1 MSNEKE
7 KNTLIF
13 VIFPYNDDFVA
24 DIDTDEKNKTRYVYI
39 CNDYNLKVG
48 DIIKCPT
55 HNKPAMVVDIIK
67 NSTIDT
73 IKNKP
78 IRTINIESI
87 NNNKVFPNKNKI
99 SMKKNGFSGILNTM
113 MSQYV
118 PARDYNVRM
127 TYDLSVALPDRD
139 GNFICMSKDGSLKR
153 WPAEMTFEIPIF
165 TISKLQSQVVPGDIV
180 KNGNSYSFV
189 KGRKANGS
197 LSLISAS
204 GYSHNKQDITD
215 AILGA
220 STVTCVVNMFNNQT
234 GFNPLMF
241 MLLSKDDAKF
251 DTTSLMMFMTAAQ
264 NGSANV
270 NMQSMMP
277 LMMLQSIGEGDDTE
291 MTKMLPMMM
300 MMNGGNM
307 FGGSNMF
314 GNMNTPTNPVVE
326 NASTGQAFNPFAHIT
341 DNIQN
346 MVKPVNPSVNTV
358 STEENDDEDVVGTT
372 PITTPD
378 LKSIITSDPN
388 LMKELKDLLKKEIMS
403 ELKKEDK

>member
-1 MSNEKE
+1 MSNEKV

-48 DIIKCPT
+48 DIIKCPS

-67 NSTIDT
+67 DSTVDT

-87 NNNKVFPNKNKI
+87 NNNKVYPNKNKT

-139 GNFICMSKDGSLKR
+139 GNYICMSKEGTLKR

-165 TISKLQSQVVPGDIV
+165 TISKLQSQVVAGDIV

-197 LSLISAS
+197 LQLISAS

-234 GFNPLMF
+234 GFNPMMF

-251 DTTSLMMFMTAAQ
+251 DTTSLMMFMSAAQ
-264 NGSANV
+264 NGGANV

-277 LMMLQSIGEGDDTE
+277 LIMLQSIGEGDDTE
-291 MTKMLPMMM
+291 LSKMLPMIM

-307 FGGSNMF
+307 FGGNMF

-358 STEENDDEDVVGTT
+358 PTEEATEDEADETT
-372 PITTPD
+372 SA
-378 LKSIITSDPN
+378 LKSIITSDPT
-388 LMKELKDLLKKEIMS
+388 LMKELKDLLKEELMA
-403 ELKKEDK
+403 ELKKEKN

>member
-1 MSNEKE
+1 MLNEKV

-48 DIIKCPT
+48 DIIKCPS

-67 NSTIDT
+67 ESTVDT

-87 NNNKVFPNKNKI
+87 NNNKVYPNKNKT

-139 GNFICMSKDGSLKR
+139 GNYICMSKEGTLKR

-197 LSLISAS
+197 LQLISAS

-215 AILGA
+215 AILGV

-234 GFNPLMF
+234 GFNPMMF

-251 DTTSLMMFMTAAQ
+251 DTTSLMMFMSAAQ
-264 NGSANV
+264 NGGANV

-291 MTKMLPMMM
+291 MSKMLPMMM

-307 FGGSNMF
+307 FGGNMF
-314 GNMNTPTNPVVE
+314 GNMTTPTNPVVE

-358 STEENDDEDVVGTT
+358 SSEENDEEDVETT
-372 PITTPD
+372 SA

-388 LMKELKDLLKKEIMS
+388 LMKELKDLLKEELMA
-403 ELKKEDK
+403 ELKKEKK

>member
-1 MSNEKE
+1 MSNEKV

-48 DIIKCPT
+48 DIIKCPS

-67 NSTIDT
+67 DSTVDT

-87 NNNKVFPNKNKI
+87 NNNKVYPNKNKTI
-99 SMKKNGFSGILNTM
+99 MKKNGFSGILNTM

-139 GNFICMSKDGSLKR
+139 GNYICMSKEGTLKR

-197 LSLISAS
+197 LQLISAS

-234 GFNPLMF
+234 GFNPMMF

-251 DTTSLMMFMTAAQ
+251 DTTSLMMFMSAAQ
-264 NGSANV
+264 NGGANV
-270 NMQSMMP
+270 NMQNMMP
-277 LMMLQSIGEGDDTE
+277 LMFLQSIGEGDDTE
-291 MTKMLPMMM
+291 MSKMLPMM

-307 FGGSNMF
+307 FGGNMF

-326 NASTGQAFNPFAHIT
+326 NASTGQVFNPFAHIT

-358 STEENDDEDVVGTT
+358 SSEENDEEDVETT
-372 PITTPD
+372 SA

-388 LMKELKDLLKKEIMS
+388 LMKELKDLLKEELMA
-403 ELKKEDK
+403 ELKKEKK

>member
-1 MSNEKE
+1 MLNEKV

-48 DIIKCPT
+48 DIIKCPS

-67 NSTIDT
+67 DSTVDT

-87 NNNKVFPNKNKI
+87 NNNKVYPNKNKT

-139 GNFICMSKDGSLKR
+139 GNYICMSKEGTLKR

-197 LSLISAS
+197 LQLISAS

-215 AILGA
+215 AILGV

-234 GFNPLMF
+234 GFNPMMF

-251 DTTSLMMFMTAAQ
+251 DTTSLMMFMSAAQ
-264 NGSANV
+264 NGGANV

-291 MTKMLPMMM
+291 MSKMLPMMM

-307 FGGSNMF
+307 FGGNMF
-314 GNMNTPTNPVVE
+314 GNMTTPTNPVVE

-358 STEENDDEDVVGTT
+358 SSEENDEEDVETT
-372 PITTPD
+372 SA

-388 LMKELKDLLKKEIMS
+388 LMKELKDLLKEELMA
-403 ELKKEDK
+403 ELKKEKK

>member
-1 MSNEKE
+1 MSNEKV

-48 DIIKCPT
+48 DIIKCPS

-67 NSTIDT
+67 DSTVDT

-87 NNNKVFPNKNKI
+87 NNNKVYPNKNKI

-139 GNFICMSKDGSLKR
+139 GNYICMSKEGTLKR

-197 LSLISAS
+197 LQLISAS

-234 GFNPLMF
+234 GFNPMMF

-251 DTTSLMMFMTAAQ
+251 DTTSLMMFMSAAQ
-264 NGSANV
+264 NGGANV

-291 MTKMLPMMM
+291 MSKMLPMMM

-307 FGGSNMF
+307 FGGNMF

-358 STEENDDEDVVGTT
+358 SSKENDEEDVETT
-372 PITTPD
+372 SA

-388 LMKELKDLLKKEIMS
+388 LMKELKDLLKEELMA
-403 ELKKEDK
+403 ELKKEKK

>member
-1 MSNEKE
+1 MLNEKV

-48 DIIKCPT
+48 DIIKCPS

-67 NSTIDT
+67 DSTVDT

-87 NNNKVFPNKNKI
+87 NNNKVYPNKNKT

-139 GNFICMSKDGSLKR
+139 GNYICMSKEGTLKR

-180 KNGNSYSFV
+180 KSGNSYSFV

-197 LSLISAS
+197 LQLISAS

-234 GFNPLMF
+234 GFNPMMF

-251 DTTSLMMFMTAAQ
+251 DTTSLMMFMSAAQ
-264 NGSANV
+264 NGGANV

-291 MTKMLPMMM
+291 MSKMLPMMM

-307 FGGSNMF
+307 FGGNMF

-358 STEENDDEDVVGTT
+358 SSEENDEEDVETT
-372 PITTPD
+372 SA

-388 LMKELKDLLKKEIMS
+388 LMKELKDLLKEELMA
-403 ELKKEDK
+403 ELKKEKK

>member
-1 MSNEKE
+1 MSNEKV

-48 DIIKCPT
+48 DIIKCPS

-67 NSTIDT
+67 DSTVDT

-87 NNNKVFPNKNKI
+87 NNNKVYSNKNKI

-234 GFNPLMF
+234 GFNPMMF

-251 DTTSLMMFMTAAQ
+251 DTTSLMMFMSAAQ
-264 NGSANV
+264 NGGANV

-291 MTKMLPMMM
+291 MSKMLLMMM

-307 FGGSNMF
+307 FGGNMF
-314 GNMNTPTNPVVE
+314 GNMNVSTNTAVE
-326 NASTGQAFNPFAHIT
+326 NASTGQAFNPYASIV

-346 MVKPVNPSVNTV
+346 MVKPVNPSVNNV
-358 STEENDDEDVVGTT
+358 PTEEATEDEADETT
-372 PITTPD
+372 SA
-378 LKSIITSDPN
+378 LKSIITSDPT
-388 LMKELKDLLKKEIMS
+388 LMKELKDLLKEELMA
-403 ELKKEDK
+403 ELKKEKK

>member
-1 MSNEKE
+1 MSNEKV

-48 DIIKCPT
+48 DIIKCPS

-67 NSTIDT
+67 DSTVDT

-87 NNNKVFPNKNKI
+87 NNNKVYPNKNKT

-139 GNFICMSKDGSLKR
+139 GNYICMSKEGTLKR

-197 LSLISAS
+197 LQLISAS

-234 GFNPLMF
+234 GFNPMMF

-264 NGSANV
+264 NGGANV

-277 LMMLQSIGEGDDTE
+277 LMFLQSLGEGNDAE
-291 MTKMLPMMM
+291 LSKMLPMLMM
-300 MMNGGNM
+300 MGGGNM
-307 FGGSNMF
+307 FGGNMF
-314 GNMNTPTNPVVE
+314 GNMNTTLNTPVE
-326 NASTGQAFNPFAHIT
+326 NASTGQAFNPYASIV

-358 STEENDDEDVVGTT
+358 PTEDAEVEDSE
-372 PITTPD
+372 TPD

-388 LMKELKDLLKKEIMS
+388 LMKELKDLLKKELMA
-403 ELKKEDK
+403 ELKKENK

>member
-1 MSNEKE
+1 MLNEKV

-48 DIIKCPT
+48 DIIKCPS

-67 NSTIDT
+67 DSTVDT

-87 NNNKVFPNKNKI
+87 NNNKVYPNKNKT

-139 GNFICMSKDGSLKR
+139 GNYICMSKEGTLKR

-234 GFNPLMF
+234 GFNPMMF

-251 DTTSLMMFMTAAQ
+251 DTTSLMMFMSAAQ
-264 NGSANV
+264 NGGANV

-291 MTKMLPMMM
+291 MSKMLPMMM

-307 FGGSNMF
+307 FGGNMF

-358 STEENDDEDVVGTT
+358 SSEENDEEDVETT
-372 PITTPD
+372 SA

-388 LMKELKDLLKKEIMS
+388 LMKELKDLLKEELMA
-403 ELKKEDK
+403 ELKKEKK

>member
-1 MSNEKE
+1 MSNEKV

-48 DIIKCPT
+48 DIIKCPS
-55 HNKPAMVVDIIK
+55 HNIPAMVVDIIK
-67 NSTIDT
+67 DSTVDT

-87 NNNKVFPNKNKI
+87 NNNKVYPNKNKT

-139 GNFICMSKDGSLKR
+139 GNYICMSKEGTLKR

-234 GFNPLMF
+234 GFNPMMF

-251 DTTSLMMFMTAAQ
+251 DTTSLMMFMSAAQ
-264 NGSANV
+264 NGGANV

-291 MTKMLPMMM
+291 MSKMLPMMM

-307 FGGSNMF
+307 FGGNMF

-358 STEENDDEDVVGTT
+358 SSEENDEEDVETT
-372 PITTPD
+372 SA

-388 LMKELKDLLKKEIMS
+388 LMKELKDLLKEELMA
-403 ELKKEDK
+403 ELKKEKK

>member
-1 MSNEKE
+1 MLNEKV

-48 DIIKCPT
+48 DIIKCPS

-67 NSTIDT
+67 DSTVDT

-87 NNNKVFPNKNKI
+87 NNNKVYPNKNKT

-113 MSQYV
+113 ISQYV

-139 GNFICMSKDGSLKR
+139 GNYICMSKEGTLKR

-197 LSLISAS
+197 LQLISAS

-234 GFNPLMF
+234 GFNPMMF

-251 DTTSLMMFMTAAQ
+251 DTTSLMMFMSAAQ
-264 NGSANV
+264 NGGANV

-291 MTKMLPMMM
+291 MSKMLPMMM

-307 FGGSNMF
+307 FGGNMF

-358 STEENDDEDVVGTT
+358 SSEENDEEDVETT
-372 PITTPD
+372 SA

-388 LMKELKDLLKKEIMS
+388 LMKELKDLLKEELMA
-403 ELKKEDK
+403 ELKKEKK

>member
-1 MSNEKE
+1 MSNEKV

-48 DIIKCPT
+48 DIIKCPS

-67 NSTIDT
+67 DSTVDT

-87 NNNKVFPNKNKI
+87 NNNKVYPNKNKT

-139 GNFICMSKDGSLKR
+139 GNYICMSKEGTLKR

-165 TISKLQSQVVPGDIV
+165 TISKLQSQVVAGDIV

-197 LSLISAS
+197 LQLISAS

-234 GFNPLMF
+234 GFNPMMF

-264 NGSANV
+264 NGGANV

-291 MTKMLPMMM
+291 MSKMLPMLM

-307 FGGSNMF
+307 FGGNMF
-314 GNMNTPTNPVVE
+314 GNMNASTNTAVE

-346 MVKPVNPSVNTV
+346 MVKPVNHSVNTV
-358 STEENDDEDVVGTT
+358 SSEENDEEDVETT
-372 PITTPD
+372 SA

-388 LMKELKDLLKKEIMS
+388 LMKELKDLLKEELMA
-403 ELKKEDK
+403 ELKKEKK

>member
-1 MSNEKE
+1 MLNEKV

-48 DIIKCPT
+48 DIIKCPS

-67 NSTIDT
+67 DSTVDT

-87 NNNKVFPNKNKI
+87 NNNKVYPNKNKT

-118 PARDYNVRM
+118 PARDYNVRI

-139 GNFICMSKDGSLKR
+139 GNYICMSKEGTLKR

-197 LSLISAS
+197 LQLISAS

-234 GFNPLMF
+234 GFNPMMF

-251 DTTSLMMFMTAAQ
+251 DTTSLMMFMYAAQ
-264 NGSANV
+264 NGGANV

-291 MTKMLPMMM
+291 MSKMLPMMM

-307 FGGSNMF
+307 FGGNMF
-314 GNMNTPTNPVVE
+314 GNMNTLTNPVVE

-358 STEENDDEDVVGTT
+358 SSKENDEEDVETT
-372 PITTPD
+372 SA

-388 LMKELKDLLKKEIMS
+388 LMKELKDLLKEELMA
-403 ELKKEDK
+403 ELKKEKK

>member
-1 MSNEKE
+1 MLNEKV

-48 DIIKCPT
+48 DIIKCPS

-67 NSTIDT
+67 DSTVDT

-87 NNNKVFPNKNKI
+87 NNNKVYPNKNKT

-139 GNFICMSKDGSLKR
+139 GNYICISKEGTLKR

-197 LSLISAS
+197 LQLISAS

-234 GFNPLMF
+234 GFNPMMF

-251 DTTSLMMFMTAAQ
+251 DTTSLMMFMSAAQ
-264 NGSANV
+264 NGGANV

-291 MTKMLPMMM
+291 MSKMLPMMM

-307 FGGSNMF
+307 FGGNMF

-358 STEENDDEDVVGTT
+358 SSEENDEEDVETT
-372 PITTPD
+372 SA

-388 LMKELKDLLKKEIMS
+388 LMKELKDLLKEELMA
-403 ELKKEDK
+403 ELKKEKK

>member
-1 MSNEKE
+1 MSNEKV

-48 DIIKCPT
+48 DIIKCPS

-67 NSTIDT
+67 DSTVDT

-87 NNNKVFPNKNKI
+87 NNNKVYPNKNKT

-139 GNFICMSKDGSLKR
+139 GNYICMSKEGTLKR

-165 TISKLQSQVVPGDIV
+165 TISKLQSHVVPGDIV

-234 GFNPLMF
+234 GFNPMMF

-291 MTKMLPMMM
+291 MSKMLPMMM

-307 FGGSNMF
+307 FGGNMF

-358 STEENDDEDVVGTT
+358 SSEENDEEDVETT
-372 PITTPD
+372 SA

-388 LMKELKDLLKKEIMS
+388 LMKELKDLLKEELMA
-403 ELKKEDK
+403 ELKKEKK

>member
-1 MSNEKE
+1 MSNEKV

-48 DIIKCPT
+48 DIIKCPS

-67 NSTIDT
+67 DSTVDT

-87 NNNKVFPNKNKI
+87 NNNKVYSNKNKI

-118 PARDYNVRM
+118 PARDYSVRM

-234 GFNPLMF
+234 GFNPMMF

-251 DTTSLMMFMTAAQ
+251 DTTSLMMFMSAAQ
-264 NGSANV
+264 NGGANV

-291 MTKMLPMMM
+291 MSKMLPMMM

-307 FGGSNMF
+307 FGGNMF
-314 GNMNTPTNPVVE
+314 GNMNVSTNTAVE
-326 NASTGQAFNPFAHIT
+326 NASTGQAFNPYASIV

-346 MVKPVNPSVNTV
+346 MVKPVNPSVNNV
-358 STEENDDEDVVGTT
+358 PTEEATEDEADETT
-372 PITTPD
+372 SA
-378 LKSIITSDPN
+378 LKSIITSDPT
-388 LMKELKDLLKKEIMS
+388 LMKELKDLLKEELMA
-403 ELKKEDK
+403 ELKKEKK

>member
-1 MSNEKE
+1 MSNEKV

-48 DIIKCPT
+48 DIIKCPS

-67 NSTIDT
+67 DSTVDT

-87 NNNKVFPNKNKI
+87 NNNKVYPNKNKT

-139 GNFICMSKDGSLKR
+139 GNYICMSKEGTLKR
-153 WPAEMTFEIPIF
+153 WPAEMIFEIPIF

-189 KGRKANGS
+189 KGRKANGT
-197 LSLISAS
+197 LQLISAS

-234 GFNPLMF
+234 GFNPMMF

-251 DTTSLMMFMTAAQ
+251 DTTSLMMFMSAAQ
-264 NGSANV
+264 NGGANV

-291 MTKMLPMMM
+291 MSKMLPMMM

-307 FGGSNMF
+307 FGGNMF

-358 STEENDDEDVVGTT
+358 SSEENDEEDVETT
-372 PITTPD
+372 SA

-388 LMKELKDLLKKEIMS
+388 LMKELKDILKEELMA
-403 ELKKEDK
+403 ELKKEKK

>member
-1 MSNEKE
+1 MLNEKV

-48 DIIKCPT
+48 DIIKCPS

-67 NSTIDT
+67 DSTVDT

-87 NNNKVFPNKNKI
+87 NNNKVYPNKNKT

-139 GNFICMSKDGSLKR
+139 GNYICMSKEGTLKR

-165 TISKLQSQVVPGDIV
+165 TISKLQSQVVHGDIV

-197 LSLISAS
+197 LQLISAS

-234 GFNPLMF
+234 GFNPMMF

-251 DTTSLMMFMTAAQ
+251 DTTSLMMFMSAAQ
-264 NGSANV
+264 NGGANV

-291 MTKMLPMMM
+291 MSKMLPMMM

-307 FGGSNMF
+307 FGGNMF

-358 STEENDDEDVVGTT
+358 SSEENDEEDVETT
-372 PITTPD
+372 SA

-388 LMKELKDLLKKEIMS
+388 LMKELKDLLKEELMA
-403 ELKKEDK
+403 ELKKEKK

>member
-1 MSNEKE
+1 MLNEKV

-48 DIIKCPT
+48 DIIKCPS

-67 NSTIDT
+67 DSTVDT

-87 NNNKVFPNKNKI
+87 NNNKVYPNKNKT

-139 GNFICMSKDGSLKR
+139 GNYICMSKEGTLKR

-197 LSLISAS
+197 LQLISAS

-234 GFNPLMF
+234 GFNPMMF

-251 DTTSLMMFMTAAQ
+251 DTTSLMMFMSAAQ
-264 NGSANV
+264 NGGANV

-291 MTKMLPMMM
+291 MSKMLPMMM
-300 MMNGGNM
+300 MMNGG
-307 FGGSNMF
+307 NMF

-358 STEENDDEDVVGTT
+358 SSKENDEEDVETT
-372 PITTPD
+372 SA

-388 LMKELKDLLKKEIMS
+388 LMKELKDLLKEELMA
-403 ELKKEDK
+403 ELKKEKK

>member
-1 MSNEKE
+1 MSNEKV

-48 DIIKCPT
+48 DIIKCPS

-67 NSTIDT
+67 DSTVDT

-87 NNNKVFPNKNKI
+87 NNNKVYPNKNKT
-99 SMKKNGFSGILNTM
+99 SMKKNEFSGILNTM

-139 GNFICMSKDGSLKR
+139 GNYICMSKEGTLKR

-220 STVTCVVNMFNNQT
+220 STVTCVVNMFNNQA
-234 GFNPLMF
+234 GFNPMMF

-251 DTTSLMMFMTAAQ
+251 DTTSLMMFMSAAQ
-264 NGSANV
+264 NGGANV

-291 MTKMLPMMM
+291 MSKMLPMMM
-300 MMNGGNM
+300 MMNGG
-307 FGGSNMF
+307 NMF

-358 STEENDDEDVVGTT
+358 SSEENDEEDVETT
-372 PITTPD
+372 SA

-388 LMKELKDLLKKEIMS
+388 LMKELKDLLKEELMA
-403 ELKKEDK
+403 ELKKEKK

>member
-1 MSNEKE
+1 MSNEKV

-48 DIIKCPT
+48 DIIKCPS

-67 NSTIDT
+67 DSTVDT

-87 NNNKVFPNKNKI
+87 NNNKVYPNKNKT

-139 GNFICMSKDGSLKR
+139 GNYICMSKEGTLKR

-197 LSLISAS
+197 LQLISAS

-234 GFNPLMF
+234 GFNPMMF

-251 DTTSLMMFMTAAQ
+251 DTTSLMMFMSAAQ
-264 NGSANV
+264 NGGANV

-291 MTKMLPMMM
+291 MSKMLPMMM
-300 MMNGGNM
+300 MMNGG
-307 FGGSNMF
+307 NMF

-358 STEENDDEDVVGTT
+358 SSEENDEEDVETT
-372 PITTPD
+372 SA

-388 LMKELKDLLKKEIMS
+388 LMKELKDLLKEELMA
-403 ELKKEDK
+403 ELKKEKK

>member
-1 MSNEKE
+1 MSNEKV

-48 DIIKCPT
+48 DIIKCPS

-67 NSTIDT
+67 DSTVDT

-87 NNNKVFPNKNKI
+87 NNNKVYPNKNKT

-139 GNFICMSKDGSLKR
+139 GNYICMSKEGTLKR

-234 GFNPLMF
+234 GFNPMMF

-264 NGSANV
+264 NGTANV

-277 LMMLQSIGEGDDTE
+277 LMFLQSIGEGDDAE
-291 MTKMLPMMM
+291 LSKMLPMLMM
-300 MMNGGNM
+300 MGGGNM
-307 FGGSNMF
+307 FGNMF
-314 GNMNTPTNPVVE
+314 GNMNAPTNAAVE
-326 NASTGQAFNPFAHIT
+326 NASTGQAFNPYASIV

-358 STEENDDEDVVGTT
+358 PTEEVEEEDVETT
-372 PITTPD
+372 SA

-388 LMKELKDLLKKEIMS
+388 LMKELKDLLKEELMA
-403 ELKKEDK
+403 ELKKEKK

>member
-1 MSNEKE
+1 MSNEKV

-48 DIIKCPT
+48 DIIKCPS

-67 NSTIDT
+67 DSTVDT

-87 NNNKVFPNKNKI
+87 NNNKVYSNKNKI

-189 KGRKANGS
+189 KGRKDNGS

-234 GFNPLMF
+234 GFNPMMF

-251 DTTSLMMFMTAAQ
+251 DTTSLMMFMSAAQ
-264 NGSANV
+264 NGGANV

-291 MTKMLPMMM
+291 MSKMLPMMM

-307 FGGSNMF
+307 FGGNMF
-314 GNMNTPTNPVVE
+314 GNMNVSTNTAVE
-326 NASTGQAFNPFAHIT
+326 NASTGQAFNPYASIV

-346 MVKPVNPSVNTV
+346 MVKPVNPSVNNV
-358 STEENDDEDVVGTT
+358 PTEEATEDEADETT
-372 PITTPD
+372 SA
-378 LKSIITSDPN
+378 LKSIITSDPT
-388 LMKELKDLLKKEIMS
+388 LMKELKDLLKEELMA
-403 ELKKEDK
+403 ELKKEKK

>member
-1 MSNEKE
+1 MLNEKV

-48 DIIKCPT
+48 DIIKCPS

-67 NSTIDT
+67 DSTVDT

-87 NNNKVFPNKNKI
+87 NNNKVYPNKNKT

-139 GNFICMSKDGSLKR
+139 GNYICMSKEGTLKR

-165 TISKLQSQVVPGDIV
+165 TISKLQSQVVLGDIV

-197 LSLISAS
+197 LQLISAS

-234 GFNPLMF
+234 GFNPMMF

-251 DTTSLMMFMTAAQ
+251 DTTSLMMFMSAAQ
-264 NGSANV
+264 NGGANV

-291 MTKMLPMMM
+291 MSKMLPMMM

-307 FGGSNMF
+307 FGGNMF

-346 MVKPVNPSVNTV
+346 MVKPVNHSVNTV
-358 STEENDDEDVVGTT
+358 SSEENDEEDVETT
-372 PITTPD
+372 SA

-388 LMKELKDLLKKEIMS
+388 LMKELKDLLKEELMA
-403 ELKKEDK
+403 ELKKEKK